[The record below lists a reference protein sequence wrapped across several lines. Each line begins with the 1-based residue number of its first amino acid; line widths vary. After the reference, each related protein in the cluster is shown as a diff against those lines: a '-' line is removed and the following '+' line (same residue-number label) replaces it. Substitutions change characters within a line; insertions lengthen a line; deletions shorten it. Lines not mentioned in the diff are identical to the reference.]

1 LRKLLTCL
9 NGLSLKLPRIIG
21 ALALFFM
28 FSSQAF
34 SSDESLLPLGEKTES
49 QHSGSR
55 AKAKLVEAGAYLPPP
70 PQADAA
76 YLNQFLDVSPARS
89 DRKANQSS
97 LTRAQVVNLYN
108 TLYVPGNSASM
119 GWTGAVPPTCT
130 PGAVSA
136 AYRQATLDRVNFF
149 RQVSGLPT
157 IAFFSASATS
167 ALNAQSS
174 ALMQG
179 ANSWAPPVNPHAP
192 PTNWKCYTSGAA
204 LAAGSSNL
212 SKGSAGPQ
220 AINDYMDDFGSF
232 NTSVGH
238 RRWLLY
244 PPMANSF
251 SGDVP
256 SAGTSPNN
264 ITSANNFIA
273 FGSGVN
279 GTRPSMPNGVA
290 WPPGG
295 FVPYQALPNAS
306 NRWSFHW
313 PGANFLAATVS
324 VTKNGQPVS
333 ILAYDARDGNGYGD
347 AAIVFRPNNIAANGT
362 HVSYTNPGPLD
373 QDYVVTVSGMTGG
386 GVPSSVTYT
395 VTVIDPSAPSSYAI
409 NGSGPANTNL
419 CLSTAPGARSGASCP
434 ASIDGSGNYSCN
446 VPNGWRGAIHLQAGN
461 TKRVHAKQFA
471 AAVASTQSNQNFQ
484 VFDADVATSNF
495 DFVCNMDIDNNGLYE
510 ASVDGVMML
519 RKLLGTT
526 GNDQAIQTSGTCAQR
541 TSVDDKAAFLAP
553 QNYDLGGGALATRE
567 GLALI
572 RRMLGVPGAD
582 AVAETELLWPS
593 LQSELSIKCGA
604 LF

>member
-9 NGLSLKLPRIIG
+9 NGLALTSPGKIG
-21 ALALFFM
+21 AVALFFM

-34 SSDESLLPLGEKTES
+34 SSDESLLPLGERTES

-149 RQVSGLPT
+149 RRVSGLPE
-157 IAFFSASATS
+157 IAFFATS
-167 ALNAQSS
+167 ATASLNAQAS
-174 ALMQG
+174 ALIQG
-179 ANSWAPPVNPHAP
+179 ANSWAPPVDPHAP

-204 LAAGSSNL
+204 SAAGSSNL

-256 SAGTSPNN
+256 GAGTSPNN

-295 FVPYQALPNAS
+295 FVPYQALPDAS
-306 NRWSFHW
+306 NRWSFSW
-313 PGANFLAATVS
+313 PSANFSTATVS
-324 VTKNGQPVS
+324 ITKNGQPVS

-347 AAIVFRPNNIAANGT
+347 ATIVFRPNNIAANGT

-373 QDYVVTVSGMTGG
+373 QDYIVTVSGMTGG

-395 VTVIDPSAPSSYAI
+395 VTVIDPAASPSVSISGTASVNGGGALASTPLCF
-409 NGSGPANTNL
+409 NGSSAVSSCSTN
-419 CLSTAPGARSGASCP
+419 ASGQFNCS
-434 ASIDGSGNYSCN
+434 
-446 VPNGWRGAIHLQAGN
+446 VPNGWTGTVHLQAGN
-461 TKRVHAKQFA
+461 GNRVA
-471 AAVASTQSNQNFQ
+471 ARRYTTGVTSAETNQDFTVFSSTAF
-484 VFDADVATSNF
+484 T
-495 DFVCNMDIDNNGLYE
+495 CNLDIDNNGLYE
-510 ASVDGVMML
+510 ASIDGVMIL
-519 RKLLGTT
+519 RKLLGIT
-526 GNDQAIQTSGTCAQR
+526 GNDRAISNSGACAQR
-541 TSVDDKAAFLAP
+541 TSVADKAAFLAP